1 MQFLKDF
8 VCKSIAAVT
17 SGNRGDF
24 LYILCC
30 ILCHKA
36 MAALTEEMYNMRLCK
51 LCTMHIDNCSKML
64 YNMFVL
70 LQMAVPIKFYRE
82 VHALWQIVLY

>member
-1 MQFLKDF
+1 
-8 VCKSIAAVT
+8 
-17 SGNRGDF
+17 
-24 LYILCC
+24 
-30 ILCHKA
+30 
-36 MAALTEEMYNMRLCK
+36 MAALTEETSSMRLCK

>member
-1 MQFLKDF
+1 
-8 VCKSIAAVT
+8 
-17 SGNRGDF
+17 
-24 LYILCC
+24 
-30 ILCHKA
+30 
-36 MAALTEEMYNMRLCK
+36 MRLCK
-51 LCTMHIDNCSKML
+51 LCTMHIDNHSKML